1 MVLSLLLRCSL
12 RKKRKEK
19 SSSDFGNFLLNL
31 SYQILLKATD
41 GFSTTNLI
49 GVGSFGSVYKGILD
63 QGRQMIAVK
72 VLNLLRCGASKSFIA
87 ECEALR
93 NIRHRNLVKVLTSK
107 SCKSTY
113 IMF

>member
-1 MVLSLLLRCSL
+1 M
-12 RKKRKEK
+12 KEK
-19 SSSDFGNFLLNL
+19 SSSDSGNFLLNL

-63 QGRQMIAVK
+63 QGRQIIAIK
-72 VLNLLRCGASKSFIA
+72 VSVSLLRCGASKSFIA

-93 NIRHRNLVKVLTSK
+93 NIRHQK